1 MTPTLAGR
9 MQSRLALLGTVGVVW
24 TALIGLAVPR
34 PEGAET
40 SAIYKALFTALLIV
54 AVAGIVWELVYHA
67 LQQYR
72 WEKDWPTLFGLIVA
86 VPEGTMVWILLK
98 NQIPWDA
105 GPVQASTFLT
115 MFITLWLLIWAITNG
130 PLQIVALR
138 WRYRGG
144 RFLGGWG

>member
-24 TALIGLAVPR
+24 TALIGLVVPR

-98 NQIPWDA
+98 NQIP
-105 GPVQASTFLT
+105 
-115 MFITLWLLIWAITNG
+115 
-130 PLQIVALR
+130 
-138 WRYRGG
+138 
-144 RFLGGWG
+144 

>member
-86 VPEGTMVWILLK
+86 VP
-98 NQIPWDA
+98 
-105 GPVQASTFLT
+105 
-115 MFITLWLLIWAITNG
+115 
-130 PLQIVALR
+130 
-138 WRYRGG
+138 
-144 RFLGGWG
+144 

>member
-1 MTPTLAGR
+1 MTPTLFGR
-9 MQSRLALLGTVGVVW
+9 IQSRIVLLATVGVVW
-24 TALIGLAVPR
+24 TLLIGLVVPR

-54 AVAGIVWELVYHA
+54 AVVGVFWELIYHG

-72 WEKDWPTLFGLIVA
+72 WEKDWPTIFGLLVA
-86 VPEGTMVWILLK
+86 IPEGILAWVLLK
-98 NQIPWDA
+98 NEIPWDV

-115 MFITLWLLIWAITNG
+115 MFITLWILVWAIING
-130 PLQIVALR
+130 PLQILTLR

-144 RFLGGWG
+144 RFFGGW